1 VRCCLLILNGEDCSV
16 NREAV
21 CVIIQAAMDTRKE
34 FFETGLL
41 LGDCGPGWSALTV
54 IFPCTTLGT
63 IHECVSCVISL
74 RLCT

>member
-1 VRCCLLILNGEDCSV
+1 MRCCLLILNGKDCSV

-41 LGDCGPGWSALTV
+41 LGDCGPG
-54 IFPCTTLGT
+54 
-63 IHECVSCVISL
+63 
-74 RLCT
+74 